1 MGTSGL
7 SNPFVSFQEAE
18 MRRVVATAVK
28 VLLAVAGILV
38 LAVAG
43 GILFDTI
50 FPSQRVTDFTNV
62 TFTDAGGATH
72 HAYQAKPEGA
82 GPHPGVLLIHEFFG
96 LNADIVAKADTLA
109 REGYAV
115 LAVDAYGGK
124 TTKQIPRAILFVV
137 STPQA
142 RISLNVDAGYAYLAG
157 LDGVDPR
164 RIGAVGFCFG
174 GTQVMRLGTRN
185 PDLAAAAIFYG
196 SGPIQDPAELCV
208 MGQNGPVLGIF
219 GEQDQGIPVSQ
230 VAGFKLA
237 MDARDVRNQVTIYPG
252 VGHAFVHADN
262 ITVPGAAQDAW
273 RELLDFLAAALKKGR
288 I

>member
-1 MGTSGL
+1 
-7 SNPFVSFQEAE
+7 
-18 MRRVVATAVK
+18 MRRVVTTVVK
-28 VLLAVAGILV
+28 ALLAVAGALV
-38 LAVAG
+38 LVVAG
-43 GILFDTI
+43 VILFDTV

-62 TFTDAGGATH
+62 TFTDVVGATH
-72 HAYQAKPEGA
+72 DAYLAKPEGA

-96 LNADIVAKADTLA
+96 LNADIVAKADILA
-109 REGYAV
+109 REGYVV

-124 TTKQIPRAILFVV
+124 TTKQVPHAILFVTTT
-137 STPQA
+137 SQG
-142 RISLNVDAGYAYLAG
+142 RISRNVDAGYAYLAG
-157 LDGVDPR
+157 LEGVDSQ
-164 RIGAVGFCFG
+164 RIGAAGFCFG

-196 SGPIQDPAELCV
+196 SGPIQDPAELGV

-219 GEQDQGIPVSQ
+219 GEQDQSIPVSQ
-230 VAGFKLA
+230 VEGFELA
-237 MDARDVRNQVTIYPG
+237 MDARGIDSQVTIYPG

-273 RELLDFLAAALKKGR
+273 RELLDFLAPALKKGQ

>member
-1 MGTSGL
+1 
-7 SNPFVSFQEAE
+7 
-18 MRRVVATAVK
+18 MRRVVTTMAK
-28 VLLAVAGILV
+28 VLLGVAGVLVLVVAGIV
-38 LAVAG
+38 
-43 GILFDTI
+43 LFDMV

-62 TFTDAGGATH
+62 TFRDSDGATH
-72 HAYQAKPEGA
+72 HAYLAKPEGA

-96 LNADIVAKADTLA
+96 LNADIVAKADILA
-109 REGYAV
+109 REGYTV

-124 TTKQIPRAILFVV
+124 TTKQLLRAILFVTT
-137 STPQA
+137 TPQE
-142 RISLNVDAGYAYLAG
+142 RISRNVDAGYAYLTG
-157 LDGVDPR
+157 LEGVAPG
-164 RIGAVGFCFG
+164 RIGAAGFCFG

-196 SGPIQDPAELCV
+196 SGPIQDPAELGV

-237 MDARDVRNQVTIYPG
+237 LDARDVRNQVTIYPG